1 MVYAILTLAPEDGGM
16 LALRPAPMRL
26 PASFLVI
33 PLGGDAP
40 EAVAGGRFEVPGT
53 PVRTAAA
60 GAFFSGPPLPAGLG
74 DVHGGAR
81 ILEREAYGARIY
93 ARAAGAGVRLDGPER
108 PVDLLV

>member
-1 MVYAILTLAPEDGGM
+1 M
-16 LALRPAPMRL
+16 LALRPAPMRP

-33 PLGGDAP
+33 PLGGGGPA
-40 EAVAGGRFEVPGT
+40 AVATGRFEVPGA
-53 PVRTAAA
+53 PVRTVAA
-60 GAFFSGPPLPAGLG
+60 GALLSGPRLPAGLG
-74 DVHGGAR
+74 DVQDGAR